1 MLTNNNIKMK
11 PLTIGKLTITKKP
24 NQRGAVKYHVNGTL
38 GDRRVQKQLV
48 NLPLASS
55 FCHNENKAREKLGD
69 HFLTLK
75 NESRIN
81 LAALHLRARKEGY
94 SLNEAVNFFEKY
106 RTHIEENEG
115 LQIAEPQKL
124 DEQTSSD
131 APTVCALVNEF
142 NDMKKEIGSSKDSLR
157 AYRNQ
162 FEHLKTDLGQVHCDQ
177 VSKEQLIA
185 FMGRWAQNEKQ
196 TYNSNLTRL
205 KTLFKYALAQE
216 YIETNHADK
225 IAKKMTTAKDP
236 HILGIETTKAL
247 LKSVMEH
254 APEAIWYY
262 ALALF
267 AGIRPEE
274 IDRLDP
280 TAINLKEGYVE
291 ITLSKTGKRRLI
303 MLKNCGPLKEWL
315 KLDGVL
321 PTNGILKTGTYAIK
335 KEGYSSLF
343 QKIYKKAGIKKWV
356 NDCLRHTFCS
366 MHKEAF
372 ENPEMTNKIAG
383 HGEDVSKEHYENVV
397 TDDRKLVTYKYAQ
410 KFWQITP
417 INIGVQ
423 MVDKKIVVS
432 GC

>member
-1 MLTNNNIKMK
+1 M
-11 PLTIGKLTITKKP
+11 
-24 NQRGAVKYHVNGTL
+24 NGTL
-38 GDRRVQKQLV
+38 GDRRVQKQFL
-48 NLPLASS
+48 NLPMASA
-55 FCHNENKAREKLGD
+55 FVHNENKVREKLGD
-69 HFLTLK
+69 HFLTIK

-94 SLNEAVNFFEKY
+94 SLNEAVTFFEKY
-106 RTHIEENEG
+106 RTHIESNGG
-115 LQIAEPQKL
+115 LQIIESKKL
-124 DEQTSSD
+124 DEQTSSA
-131 APTVCALVNEF
+131 APTVCALINEF
-142 NDMKKEIGSSKDSLR
+142 NALKKKIGLAEISLK
-157 AYRNQ
+157 AYSDQ

-177 VSKEQLIA
+177 VTKEQLIA
-185 FMGRWAQNEKQ
+185 FMGRWDQHTNG
-196 TYNSNLTRL
+196 TYNSNLSRL
-205 KTLFKYALAQE
+205 GALFNHALTQE
-216 YIETNHADK
+216 YIQTNHALK
-225 IAKKMTTAKDP
+225 IAKKIKTVKDP
-236 HILGIETTKAL
+236 HILGIATVKAL

-280 TAINLKEGYVE
+280 DAINLKEGYIEV
-291 ITLSKTGKRRLI
+291 TLSKTGKRRLI

-321 PTNGILKTGTYAIK
+321 PANGILKTGTYAIK

-372 ENPEMTNKIAG
+372 EDAQLTNKIAG
-383 HGEDVSKEHYENVV
+383 HGEDVSKAHYENVV
-397 TDDRKLVTYKYAQ
+397 TDDKKLVTYKYAQ
-410 KFWQITP
+410 KFWALKP
-417 INIGVQ
+417 SDFGV
-423 MVDKKIVVS
+423 
-432 GC
+432 